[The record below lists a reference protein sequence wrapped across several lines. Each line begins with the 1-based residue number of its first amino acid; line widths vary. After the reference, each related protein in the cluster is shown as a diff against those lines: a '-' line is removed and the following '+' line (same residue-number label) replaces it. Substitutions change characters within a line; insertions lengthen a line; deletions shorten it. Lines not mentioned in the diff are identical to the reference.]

1 MAAFVLVCAGL
12 CLVSLMYKNIIRKC
26 IKNHQLSCCFVYLLI
41 LHCERELFRCVSV
54 TATIVLFTV
63 HTVSG
68 CTIPFIIR
76 GSWFSWENGQ
86 NTLTEINAE
95 TMTRRGSCIAVKE
108 EYHVNYTFVFQNN
121 KCYHCVKFMVRTVN
135 VLEKIES
142 KYTVYLKWD
151 MLLVVE
157 LHIQSLYHR

>member
-1 MAAFVLVCAGL
+1 VQYNFLSRLECECHENVIWRLAAFVLVWAG
-12 CLVSLMYKNIIRKC
+12 VW
-26 IKNHQLSCCFVYLLI
+26 LI
-41 LHCERELFRCVSV
+41 WFCERGLFRCLSV
-54 TATIVLFTV
+54 NLTTVFFTV
-63 HTVSG
+63 HAAPG

-95 TMTRRGSCIAVKE
+95 TMTRRGYCIAVKE
-108 EYHVNYTFVFQNN
+108 EYHVNYTFVFKSN

-142 KYTVYLKWD
+142 KYTV
-151 MLLVVE
+151 
-157 LHIQSLYHR
+157 

>member
-1 MAAFVLVCAGL
+1 LAAFVLVCVGAW
-12 CLVSLMYKNIIRKC
+12 LVPLMYTSIILKY
-26 IKNHQLSCCFVYLLI
+26 IKNDQLCRSFVYQLI
-41 LHCERELFRCVSV
+41 LYPERKLLRCISV
-54 TATIVLFTV
+54 DLTIVLFTV
-63 HTVSG
+63 HTASG
-68 CTIPFIIR
+68 CSIPFIIR

-95 TMTRRGSCIAVKE
+95 TMTRRGYCIAVKE

-142 KYTVYLKWD
+142 KYAVYLKWD

-157 LHIQSLYHR
+157 FHIQSLYHK